1 MLMMNVWKMLVF
13 VFLRL
18 VLVSVAV
25 RFGGSFWQIFVAVVF
40 IVRVSVFVFKRCVN
54 VFVSVFFGQMQVN
67 AEAHQNG
74 GGDKC
79 QTD

>member
-1 MLMMNVWKMLVF
+1 MIQIWV
-13 VFLRL
+13 
-18 VLVSVAV
+18 VAFATIPSPEFSR
-25 RFGGSFWQIFVAVVF
+25 RFGRIFVAVMFV
-40 IVRVSVFVFKRCVN
+40 VRVSVFVFKRCVKM
-54 VFVSVFFGQMQVN
+54 FVSVFFGQMQVN